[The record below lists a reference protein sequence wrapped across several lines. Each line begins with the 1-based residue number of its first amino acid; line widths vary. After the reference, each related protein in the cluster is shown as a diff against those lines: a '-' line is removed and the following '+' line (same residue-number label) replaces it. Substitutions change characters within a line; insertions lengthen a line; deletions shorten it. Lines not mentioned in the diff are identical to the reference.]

1 MQTKLILKS
10 SEVLDERNARH
21 VNTALNWLQQGNVGE
36 ACKEIRLIQ
45 RMFAGH
51 PTVIALRRRLVEV
64 LCGWEQDGE
73 ADPEACVTATAQS

>member
-21 VNTALNWLQQGNVGE
+21 VNSALNWLQQGNVGE

-45 RMFAGH
+45 RMFASH

-64 LCGWEQDGE
+64 LCGCEENVEPGQE
-73 ADPEACVTATAQS
+73 AMVAATAQP